1 MKATVAEQPVI
12 LLGIRSRTFCC
23 SDNFKLSGFFMLAIV
38 LKARLTRSSSSSKNA
53 LLKAL
58 ATICFL
64 LGFCQIHKSLAL
76 SVSAFK
82 AFLK

>member
-1 MKATVAEQPVI
+1 MKATVAEQPVK

-23 SDNFKLSGFFMLAIV
+23 SDNFKLSGFLMLEIV
-38 LKARLTRSSSSSKNA
+38 LKARLTRSSSSSKKA

-64 LGFCQIHKSLAL
+64 LGFCQTHKLLAL